1 MFVCTHT
8 LGSVW
13 KQAFGAAPW
22 WVKQV
27 MDNGMWGERVGGGSG
42 GGGGG
47 GGEEEE
53 GKGGGGGGEG
63 GGGGGGKGGGGGGR
77 RREKGWGRGGREGEG
92 GGRGRGEEGERVG
105 EGGKWW
111 RKGLLRP
118 SHPCTPSPS
127 LPSQGLIGILVS
139 SDCSGPVI

>member
-27 MDNGMWGERVGGGSG
+27 MDNGMWGERVGGGSEG
-42 GGGGG
+42 GG
-47 GGEEEE
+47 
-53 GKGGGGGGEG
+53 KG

-77 RREKGWGRGGREGEG
+77 RMEKGWGGGGREGEG
-92 GGRGRGEEGERVG
+92 GEEGERVG
-105 EGGKWW
+105 EGGGNGGG
-111 RKGLLRP
+111 RACSDPPIRALALP
-118 SHPCTPSPS
+118 PS
-127 LPSQGLIGILVS
+127 LPKV
-139 SDCSGPVI
+139 